1 MAQTAI
7 HTSKLPE
14 NKTSIFSVM
23 SQMAND
29 HNAINLSQGF
39 PNFETDEK
47 LKNLVTKAMKDGYN
61 QYPPDAGVLEL
72 REEIS
77 KKIETLYGKTYHP
90 EREVTVTSG
99 ATEALYTAITAFI
112 NPGDE
117 VIVFKPAYDSY
128 EPTIK
133 LNGGVPVQIQLKGE
147 NYQVDWEEVSQAVS
161 SKTKMIIINT
171 PHNPTGSILD
181 EKDMK
186 ELEKILTQTDIILLS
201 DEVYEHLI
209 YDKNEHQSASKFPG
223 LAERSVVCAS
233 FGKTF
238 HNTGWKTGYC
248 VAPDH
253 LMQEIRKIHEL
264 TVFSV
269 NHPMQVAYADY
280 LKDPKHYLE
289 LSGFYQNKRDLFLN
303 LIKDSRFSFTPSSGT
318 YFQLLNFSE
327 ITDEKDVDFAERLVK
342 EKGLAAIPVS
352 VFNINKKDNRQLR
365 FCFAKTDETLEK
377 AAEILCKL

>member
-99 ATEALYTAITAFI
+99 ATEALYTAITAFV

-147 NYQVDWEEVSQAVS
+147 NYQVDWEEVRQAVS